1 MHDSLLVT
9 IALGFGFALLFG
21 TLTNR
26 LGLSPIVGYLIA
38 GFMVGPRTPGPEADP
53 AVATQL
59 AEVGVILLMF
69 GVGLEFH
76 FEDLLRVRSIA
87 IPGAVFQIAAATACC
102 TAIGMLLGLN
112 LTAGLLLGIAVSVAS
127 TVVLVR
133 VLMDF
138 GALHTPQGH
147 VAVGWLVVEDLF
159 TILVLVL
166 LPALNQGFAAGGAMA
181 VAQSILWTAVKI
193 VALVVLV
200 MVIGRRAVPLLM
212 NYMARTR
219 SRELFT
225 LSVLAVALGIA
236 VGSAYFFGVS
246 MALGAFLAGMV
257 VSQSD
262 VSEQAASDAI
272 PMRDAFAVLFFVSV
286 GMLFDPASLA
296 NNWPLTLGVLGV
308 ILLIK
313 PLAALII
320 VLVLGYPIKTGLAVA
335 VALAQIGEFS
345 FILSDQAVKL
355 ELLTQNETSVLVTC
369 SIISITLNPLLF
381 RLVGPA
387 EQFLKRHPR
396 LVRFLKQRRKADP
409 VAEAASLED
418 GKDAAA
424 ALVIG
429 YGPVGQTLTQI
440 LRDFKIRPLII
451 DLNVD
456 TVRKLR
462 LDGTLA
468 LYGDA
473 SSAEILRSAGIDRV
487 SYVILTLPDET
498 SRYAIIAAALTLN
511 PKIKIISRARY
522 IAEREVLKEAKVSAV
537 AYEEAEVAAALG
549 EMLLKEVGADEDEV
563 MARSAKIRSELAV
576 GNKNS

>member
-1 MHDSLLVT
+1 MHDTVILT
-9 IALGFGFALLFG
+9 IAIGFGFALLFG

-38 GFMVGPRTPGPEADP
+38 GFMVGPRTPGPVADP
-53 AVATQL
+53 AVANQL

-76 FEDLLRVRSIA
+76 FKDLLRVKSIA
-87 IPGAVFQIAAATACC
+87 VPGAVFQILAATACC
-102 TAIGMLLGLN
+102 TAIGMLLGLS
-112 LTAGLLLGIAVSVAS
+112 LTAGLLLGVAVSVAS

-133 VLMDF
+133 VLMDY
-138 GALHTPQGH
+138 GVLHTPQGH

-159 TILVLVL
+159 TVVVLVL
-166 LPALNQGFAAGGAMA
+166 MPALTQALAAGRIGV
-181 VAQSILWTAVKI
+181 VAGSILWTILKI
-193 VALVVLV
+193 VALVALV
-200 MVIGRRAVPLLM
+200 MIVGTRLIPLLM

-236 VGSAYFFGVS
+236 TGSALVFGVS

-262 VSEQAASDAI
+262 VSQQAASDAL

-286 GMLFDPASLA
+286 GMLFDPASLPQ
-296 NNWPLTLGVLGV
+296 NWLLTLGVLGV
-308 ILLIK
+308 ILVIK

-320 VLVLGYPIKTGLAVA
+320 VMALGYPIRTALTVA

-345 FILSDQAVKL
+345 FILGSQAVELKL
-355 ELLTQNETSVLVTC
+355 LSATESSVLVTC
-369 SIISITLNPLLF
+369 AIVSITLNPLLF
-381 RLVGPA
+381 QLVAPA
-387 EQFLKRHPR
+387 ERYLQARPHL
-396 LVRFLKQRRKADP
+396 LRFLKQRRKADP
-409 VAEAASLED
+409 LAEVASLESEAE
-418 GKDAAA
+418 GAVQ

-429 YGPVGQTLTQI
+429 YGPVGQTLTAI

-456 TVRKLR
+456 TVRRLR
-462 LDGTLA
+462 LEGTPA

-473 SSAEILRSAGIDRV
+473 NSVEILRSAGIDRV
-487 SYVILTLPDET
+487 SYLLLTLPDEAA
-498 SRYAIIAAALTLN
+498 RYAIIATALTLN
-511 PKIKIISRARY
+511 PQIKIISRARY
-522 IAEREVLKEAKVSAV
+522 VAERDVLKEAKVSAV

-549 EMLLKEVGADEDEV
+549 EMLLKEVGVSEAEV
-563 MARSAKIRSELAV
+563 MARSAKIRSDLSL
-576 GNKNS
+576 GDKQ

>member
-1 MHDSLLVT
+1 MHDTVILT
-9 IALGFGFALLFG
+9 IAIGFGFALLFG

-38 GFMVGPRTPGPEADP
+38 GFMVGKRTPGPVVDP
-53 AVATQL
+53 EVASQL

-76 FEDLLRVRSIA
+76 FKDLLRVKSIA
-87 IPGAVFQIAAATACC
+87 VPGAVFQILAATACC
-102 TAIGMLLGLN
+102 TAIGMLLGLS

-133 VLMDF
+133 VLMDY
-138 GALHTPQGH
+138 GVLHTPQGH

-159 TILVLVL
+159 TVVVLVL
-166 LPALNQGFAAGGAMA
+166 MPALTQAFAAGGIGV
-181 VAQSILWTAVKI
+181 VAGSILWTILKI
-193 VALVVLV
+193 VALVALV
-200 MVIGRRAVPLLM
+200 MVVGTRVIPLLM

-236 VGSAYFFGVS
+236 TGSALVFGVS

-262 VSEQAASDAI
+262 VSQQAASDAL

-286 GMLFDPASLA
+286 GMLFDPATLPQ
-296 NNWPLTLGVLGV
+296 NWPLTLGVLGV

-320 VLVLGYPIKTGLAVA
+320 VMVLGYPIRTALTVA

-345 FILSDQAVKL
+345 FILGSQAVKL
-355 ELLTQNETSVLVTC
+355 ELLSATESSVLVTC
-369 SIISITLNPLLF
+369 SIISITLNPLFF

-387 EQFLKRHPR
+387 ERYLQAHPH
-396 LVRFLKQRRKADP
+396 LFRFLKQRRKADP
-409 VAEAASLED
+409 LAEVASLE
-418 GKDAAA
+418 GEEDAVQ

-429 YGPVGQTLTQI
+429 YGPVGQTLTAI

-456 TVRKLR
+456 TVRRLR
-462 LDGTLA
+462 LEGTPA

-473 SSAEILRSAGIDRV
+473 SSVEILRSAGIDRV
-487 SYVILTLPDET
+487 SYLLLTLPDEAA
-498 SRYAIIAAALTLN
+498 RYAIIATALTLN
-511 PKIKIISRARY
+511 PQIKIISRARY
-522 IAEREVLKEAKVSAV
+522 VAERDVLKEAKVSAV

-549 EMLLKEVGADEDEV
+549 EMLLKEVGVSEAEV
-563 MARSAKIRSELAV
+563 MARSAKIRSDLSL
-576 GNKNS
+576 GKT